1 MPNHRDSPDHDDP
14 QPWGPP
20 TMGTPTKETP
30 DHGDPRSHGTPPT
43 FGPPNHTDPQLRR
56 CRPWGTLLTTK
67 TPNQGDSP
75 MFETP
80 DHVAPALTQLLQDP
94 PALLGA
100 GPRPPPADHRTALP
114 GPCGAVR
121 GRSGAGPGGAGM
133 EPGGWVCSG
142 DFGSGGR
149 GGGRWVA
156 CTYMCVCGHMH
167 VCACTYM
174 RVHVFACTA
183 VQPHPPHPAP
193 SRGEQTALREHRFPP
208 PRQMTHGEGMQGR
221 REAGGDATAPCPY
234 NVPIMS
240 L

>member
-75 MFETP
+75 IFETP

-149 GGGRWVA
+149 EGGEGGLHAHTCACAAICTCVRAHTCVYVCLHARPCSRTPPIPHRLGVNKQRCVSTDSPPPPDDARGRNAGAARGGGR
-156 CTYMCVCGHMH
+156 CH
-167 VCACTYM
+167 
-174 RVHVFACTA
+174 
-183 VQPHPPHPAP
+183 
-193 SRGEQTALREHRFPP
+193 SAL
-208 PRQMTHGEGMQGR
+208 
-221 REAGGDATAPCPY
+221 
-234 NVPIMS
+234 S